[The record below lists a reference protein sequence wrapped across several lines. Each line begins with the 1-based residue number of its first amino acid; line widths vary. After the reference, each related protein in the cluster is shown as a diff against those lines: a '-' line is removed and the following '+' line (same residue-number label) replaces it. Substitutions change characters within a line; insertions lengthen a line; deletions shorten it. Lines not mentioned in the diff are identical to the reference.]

1 MKKWVIC
8 AALALSACNQQQQQA
23 TSEAPVVD
31 APGGAGDE
39 NVVIT
44 ADTANKNA
52 VIITFNNGQVLH
64 ASEIGPVGGASVA
77 PDVGQAPQGLATIL
91 KAPTDGT
98 PIFGY
103 DVESEAGANPLCGA
117 KEVVS
122 IAIMIPETGKAT
134 LAAIT
139 GAHFGE
145 EGSLICNI
153 REVSLTDQAPSFEN

>member
-1 MKKWVIC
+1 MKRMLLC
-8 AALALSACNQQQQQA
+8 AVLALSACGQPKAEQA
-23 TSEAPVVD
+23 MEAPVVE
-31 APGGAGDE
+31 PGASGED
-39 NVVIT
+39 NVVIK
-44 ADTANKNA
+44 ADATKKNA
-52 VIITFNNGQVLH
+52 VVITFNNGQVLH
-64 ASEIGPVGGASVA
+64 ASEIGPVGGAYVA
-77 PDVGQAPQGLATIL
+77 PDMGQPPQGLAVLL

-103 DVESEAGANPLCGA
+103 DVESETGANPLCGA

-122 IAIMIPETGKAT
+122 VAVMIPETGKAT

-153 REVSLTDQAPSFEN
+153 REVSLTDEAPTFEN

>member
-1 MKKWVIC
+1 MLVC
-8 AALALSACNQQQQQA
+8 AVLALSACNQPKTDQIA
-23 TSEAPVVD
+23 EAPVVE
-31 APGGAGDE
+31 PGDGE
-39 NVVIT
+39 NEGVVIK
-44 ADTANKNA
+44 ADGIKENA
-52 VIITFNNGQVLH
+52 VVMTFANGQVVH
-64 ASEIGPVGGASVA
+64 ATEIGPVGGASVA
-77 PDVGQAPQGLATIL
+77 PDIGRPPQGLATIL

-103 DVESEAGANPLCGA
+103 EVETEAGSHPLCGL

-122 IAIMIPETGKAT
+122 IAIMKPEAGKAT

-153 REVSLTDQAPSFEN
+153 REVTLTDAAPGFEN

>member
-1 MKKWVIC
+1 MKRIFLC
-8 AALALSACNQQQQQA
+8 AFLALSACNQPKTDQVA
-23 TSEAPVVD
+23 EAPVVE
-31 APGGAGDE
+31 PGAGGDE
-39 NVVIT
+39 NLVIK
-44 ADTANKNA
+44 ADDAKKNA
-52 VIITFNNGQVLH
+52 VVFHFANGQIVH
-64 ASEIGPVGGASVA
+64 ATEIGPVGGATVA
-77 PDVGQAPQGLATIL
+77 ADIGQAPQGLAAIL

-122 IAIMIPETGKAT
+122 IAVMIPETGRAT

-145 EGSLICNI
+145 DGSLICNI
-153 REVSLTDQAPSFEN
+153 REVSLTDSGPSFEN